1 MQWCVINSWFSRIN
15 SLLLLNLYGIFKIS
29 REVQRICMG
38 RVSTGGGIF
47 WDSIGGCL
55 RQGGVLMNSQV
66 VGAFG

>member
-1 MQWCVINSWFSRIN
+1 
-15 SLLLLNLYGIFKIS
+15 
-29 REVQRICMG
+29 MG